1 MMLLHKKA
9 THPPKKKRKKKT
21 KKISVSSDYF
31 QITAYNI
38 DPKTGAVGGWM
49 SPTDPRSRIVLH
61 MNWTGQM
68 LPVILNGLPTRA
80 GADPDLDYRH
90 MAQPGADRIAA
101 ISPCA
106 QIRAGNYATPTYIIH
121 GTRDDLIPWQQ
132 ARTTYEALVA
142 RGVPAGLDVVEGA
155 EHLFDLYRTR
165 GEDWEVV
172 LRGYEFLFRQFR

>member
-1 MMLLHKKA
+1 
-9 THPPKKKRKKKT
+9 
-21 KKISVSSDYF
+21 
-31 QITAYNI
+31 
-38 DPKTGAVGGWM
+38 M

-80 GADPDLDYRH
+80 GADPSVDYRH
-90 MAQPGADRIAA
+90 MPQPGADRIAA

-106 QIRAGNYATPTYIIH
+106 QIRAGNYATPTYIVH

-155 EHLFDLYRTR
+155 EHLFDLYRSR
-165 GEDWEVV
+165 AKDWEVV
-172 LRGYEFLFRQFR
+172 LRGYEFLFQQFR

>member
-1 MMLLHKKA
+1 MH
-9 THPPKKKRKKKT
+9 KKT
-21 KKISVSSDYF
+21 KKEKENRLTRNHF

-38 DPKTGAVGGWM
+38 DPKAGALGGWM

-68 LPVILNGLPTRA
+68 LPVILNGLPRRA
-80 GADPDLDYRH
+80 EADPNVDYKH
-90 MAQPGADRIAA
+90 MAQPSADRIAS

-121 GTRDDLIPWQQ
+121 GTRDNLIPWQQ

-142 RGVPAGLDVVEGA
+142 RGVPAELEVVEGA
-155 EHLFDLYRTR
+155 DHLFDLYRSR
-165 GEDWEVV
+165 GKDWEVV

>member
-1 MMLLHKKA
+1 
-9 THPPKKKRKKKT
+9 
-21 KKISVSSDYF
+21 
-31 QITAYNI
+31 
-38 DPKTGAVGGWM
+38 M

-80 GADPDLDYRH
+80 QANSQNEDDGDHHYHHYKH
-90 MAQPGADRIAA
+90 MPQPSADRVAA

-106 QIRAGNYATPTYIIH
+106 QIRAGNYATPTFLVH

-142 RGVPAGLDVVEGA
+142 AGVPAGLEIVEGV
-155 EHLFDLYRTR
+155 EHLFDLYRSR
-165 GEDWEVV
+165 GKEWDVV
-172 LRGYEFLFRQFR
+172 LKGYEFLFQQFR